1 MVLAQQILLYPSARC
16 KLTKSHTLLD
26 ILTENTGKS
35 INLAT
40 KIVSS
45 DKN

>member
-1 MVLAQQILLYPSARC
+1 MMVLAEKILLYPSARC

-26 ILTENTGKS
+26 ILTAKS